1 MTGVNVVGSFRTG
14 DTKWIRCPAG
24 TETLHSGLFTLH
36 LVYTKGAIPM
46 NDVLRKMVED
56 YIHNRMPEY
65 IQTLYDVITIPSPT
79 GEEEKKAQWILE
91 QLEAMGAKGAY
102 RDAAGNVIYPHCL
115 EGAERFPLYTAH
127 MDTVFAGVE
136 KIMPEIDGHTLKAPS
151 CGDNSSDVAALL
163 FLIRMMLTL
172 QLRTPVVFAFN
183 VGEEG
188 LGNLKGSRAL
198 TDAFGDRLS
207 YFMAVDGNNDRFVN
221 LAVGSRR
228 YAVHVV
234 TAGGHSYA
242 AFGAANA
249 INEAAGIIRDFYSLQ
264 VPKDP
269 RTTYNVGTIQG
280 GRTINSIA
288 DEVEFTVD
296 MRSVSHSELE
306 KLDGAFQAIL
316 QAHTT
321 DQVKV
326 ETLLLGERPCSEG
339 VRHHE
344 IYDRITAIRKRAG
357 FRTEFSAS
365 STDANIP
372 LSRNIPAIAFGICK
386 GKGAH
391 TLQEELDMTSLEP
404 GLKQL
409 AAFIWNL

>member
-1 MTGVNVVGSFRTG
+1 M
-14 DTKWIRCPAG
+14 
-24 TETLHSGLFTLH
+24 
-36 LVYTKGAIPM
+36 PM

-79 GEEEKKAQWILE
+79 GEEGKKAQWILE
-91 QLEAMGAKGAY
+91 QLEAMGAQGAY
-102 RDAAGNVIYPHCL
+102 RDEAGNVIYPHCI
-115 EGAERFPLYTAH
+115 EGVEKFPLYTAH
-127 MDTVFAGVE
+127 MDTVFAGVD
-136 KIMPEIDGHTLKAPS
+136 KITPDIDGHILKAPS

-163 FLIRMMLTL
+163 FLIQMMLTL
-172 QLRTPVVFAFN
+172 KLRTPAVFAFN

-264 VPKDP
+264 VPQDP

-280 GRTINSIA
+280 GTTINSIA
-288 DEVEFTVD
+288 ADVEFTVD

-306 KLDGAFQAIL
+306 KLDHAFQAIL
-316 QAHTT
+316 KAHTT
-321 DQVKV
+321 DKVQV

-339 VRHHE
+339 VQHHE
-344 IYDRITAIRKRAG
+344 IYDRITAIRKRKG
-357 FRTEFSAS
+357 LRTEFSAS

-372 LSRNIPAIAFGICK
+372 LSRDIPAIAFGVCK

-391 TLQEELDMTSLEP
+391 TLQEELDMAGLEP

>member
-1 MTGVNVVGSFRTG
+1 M
-14 DTKWIRCPAG
+14 
-24 TETLHSGLFTLH
+24 
-36 LVYTKGAIPM
+36 PM

-79 GEEEKKAQWILE
+79 GEEGEKARWILD
-91 QLEAMGAKGAY
+91 QLKAMGAEGTY
-102 RDAAGNVIYPHCL
+102 QDEAGNVIYPHCTQGVDKL
-115 EGAERFPLYTAH
+115 PLYTAH
-127 MDTVFAGVE
+127 MDTVFAGVD
-136 KIMPEIDGHTLKAPS
+136 KITPDIDGHILKAPS

-163 FLIRMMLTL
+163 FLIRMMLILKL
-172 QLRTPVVFAFN
+172 QTPAVFAFN

-198 TDAFGDRLS
+198 TDAFGDRLT
-207 YFMAVDGNNDRFVN
+207 YFMAVDGNSDRFVN

-249 INEAAGIIRDFYSLQ
+249 INEAAGIIRDLYSLQ

-280 GRTINSIA
+280 GTTINSIA
-288 DEVEFTVD
+288 ADVEFTVD

-306 KLDGAFQAIL
+306 KLDQAFQTIL
-316 QAHTT
+316 KAHTT
-321 DQVKV
+321 DKVQV

-339 VRHHE
+339 VQHHE
-344 IYDRITAIRKRAG
+344 IYDRITRIRKREG
-357 FRTEFSAS
+357 LKTEFSAS

-372 LSRNIPAIAFGICK
+372 LSRDIPAIAFGVCK

>member
-1 MTGVNVVGSFRTG
+1 MSEESN
-14 DTKWIRCPAG
+14 
-24 TETLHSGLFTLH
+24 
-36 LVYTKGAIPM
+36 TKGAMPM

-79 GEEEKKAQWILE
+79 GEEGKKAQWILE

-172 QLRTPVVFAFN
+172 KLRTPAVFAFN

-198 TDAFGDRLS
+198 TDAFGERLS
-207 YFMAVDGNNDRFVN
+207 YFMAVDGNNDRFVD

-264 VPKDP
+264 VPQDP

-280 GRTINSIA
+280 GTTINSIA
-288 DEVEFTVD
+288 ADVEFTVD

-306 KLDGAFQAIL
+306 KLDQAFQTIL
-316 QAHTT
+316 KAHTT
-321 DQVKV
+321 DKVQV

-339 VRHHE
+339 VQHHE
-344 IYDRITAIRKRAG
+344 IYDRITRIRKREG
-357 FRTEFSAS
+357 LKTEFSAS

-372 LSRNIPAIAFGICK
+372 LGRDIPAIAFGVCK

>member
-1 MTGVNVVGSFRTG
+1 M
-14 DTKWIRCPAG
+14 
-24 TETLHSGLFTLH
+24 
-36 LVYTKGAIPM
+36 KGAMPM

-79 GEEEKKAQWILE
+79 GEEGEKARWILD
-91 QLEAMGAKGAY
+91 QLKAMGAEGACQ
-102 RDAAGNVIYPHCL
+102 DEAGNVIFPYCI
-115 EGAERFPLYTAH
+115 EGVEKFPLYTAH

-172 QLRTPVVFAFN
+172 KLRTPAVFAFN

-198 TDAFGDRLS
+198 TAAFGARLS
-207 YFMAVDGNNDRFVN
+207 YFMAVDGNSDRFVN

-234 TAGGHSYA
+234 TPGGHSYA

-249 INEAAGIIRDFYSLQ
+249 INEAAGIIRDFYDLQ
-264 VPKDP
+264 VPEDP
-269 RTTYNVGTIQG
+269 KTTYNVGTIQG
-280 GRTINSIA
+280 GTTINSIA
-288 DEVEFTVD
+288 AEVEFTVD
-296 MRSVSHSELE
+296 MRSVSHTELE
-306 KLDGAFQAIL
+306 KLDAAFQAIL
-316 QAHTT
+316 QAHQRA
-321 DQVKV
+321 DVKI

-339 VRHHE
+339 VQHHE
-344 IYDRITAIRKRAG
+344 IHDRITAIRKRAG
-357 FRTEFSAS
+357 LQPTFSAS

-372 LSRNIPAIAFGICK
+372 LSRNIPAIAFGVSR

-409 AAFIWNL
+409 AAFIWNLYELLRQQLCLLTKRGLLRRQQPPFLFSFFCV

>member
-1 MTGVNVVGSFRTG
+1 M
-14 DTKWIRCPAG
+14 
-24 TETLHSGLFTLH
+24 
-36 LVYTKGAIPM
+36 
-46 NDVLRKMVED
+46 
-56 YIHNRMPEY
+56 
-65 IQTLYDVITIPSPT
+65 
-79 GEEEKKAQWILE
+79 
-91 QLEAMGAKGAY
+91 
-102 RDAAGNVIYPHCL
+102 
-115 EGAERFPLYTAH
+115 
-127 MDTVFAGVE
+127 
-136 KIMPEIDGHTLKAPS
+136 
-151 CGDNSSDVAALL
+151 
-163 FLIRMMLTL
+163 
-172 QLRTPVVFAFN
+172 FAFN

-264 VPKDP
+264 VPQDP

-280 GRTINSIA
+280 GTTINSIA
-288 DEVEFTVD
+288 ADVEFTVD

-306 KLDGAFQAIL
+306 KLDHAFQAIL
-316 QAHTT
+316 KAHTT
-321 DQVKV
+321 DKVQV

-339 VRHHE
+339 VQHHE
-344 IYDRITAIRKRAG
+344 IYDRITAIRKRKG
-357 FRTEFSAS
+357 LRTEFSAS

-372 LSRNIPAIAFGICK
+372 LSRDIPAIAFGVCK

-391 TLQEELDMTSLEP
+391 TLQEELDMAGLEP

>member
-1 MTGVNVVGSFRTG
+1 M
-14 DTKWIRCPAG
+14 
-24 TETLHSGLFTLH
+24 
-36 LVYTKGAIPM
+36 PM

-65 IQTLYDVITIPSPT
+65 LQTLYDVITIPSPT
-79 GEEEKKAQWILE
+79 GEEDRKAQWILE
-91 QLEAMGAKGAY
+91 QLEAMGAEGAY
-102 RDAAGNVIYPHCL
+102 RDEAGNVIYPHCI
-115 EGAERFPLYTAH
+115 EGVDKFPLYTAH
-127 MDTVFAGVE
+127 MDTVFAGVDR
-136 KIMPEIDGHTLKAPS
+136 ITPDIDGHILKAPS

-172 QLRTPVVFAFN
+172 KLRTPAVFAFN

-207 YFMAVDGNNDRFVN
+207 YFMAVDGNSDRFVN

-264 VPKDP
+264 VPRNP

-280 GRTINSIA
+280 GTTINSIA
-288 DEVEFTVD
+288 AEVEFTVD

-306 KLDGAFQAIL
+306 KLDAAFQAIL
-316 QAHTT
+316 KAHTT
-321 DQVKV
+321 DKVKV

-339 VRHHE
+339 VQHHE
-344 IYDRITAIRKRAG
+344 IHDRITSIRKREG
-357 FRTEFSAS
+357 LKTVFSAS

-372 LSRNIPAIAFGICK
+372 LSRNIPAIAFGISL
-386 GKGAH
+386 GKGVH

-409 AAFIWNL
+409 AAFIWEM

>member
-1 MTGVNVVGSFRTG
+1 M
-14 DTKWIRCPAG
+14 
-24 TETLHSGLFTLH
+24 
-36 LVYTKGAIPM
+36 KGAMPM

-79 GEEEKKAQWILE
+79 GEEGEKARWILD
-91 QLEAMGAKGAY
+91 QLKAMGAEGACQ
-102 RDAAGNVIYPHCL
+102 DEAGNVIFPYCI
-115 EGAERFPLYTAH
+115 EGVEKFPLYTAH

-136 KIMPEIDGHTLKAPS
+136 EIMPEIDGHTLKAPS

-172 QLRTPVVFAFN
+172 KLRTPAVFAFN

-207 YFMAVDGNNDRFVN
+207 YFMAVDGNSDRFVN

-234 TAGGHSYA
+234 TPGGHSYA

-249 INEAAGIIRDFYSLQ
+249 INEAAGIIRDFYNLQ
-264 VPKDP
+264 VPEDP
-269 RTTYNVGTIQG
+269 KTTYNVGTIQG
-280 GRTINSIA
+280 GTTINSIA
-288 DEVEFTVD
+288 AEVEFTVD
-296 MRSVSHSELE
+296 MRSVSHTELE
-306 KLDGAFQAIL
+306 KLDAAFQAIL
-316 QAHTT
+316 QAHQRA
-321 DQVKV
+321 DVKI

-339 VRHHE
+339 VQHHE
-344 IYDRITAIRKRAG
+344 IHDRITAIRKRAG
-357 FRTEFSAS
+357 LQTTFSAS

-372 LSRNIPAIAFGICK
+372 LSRNIPAIAFGVSR

>member
-1 MTGVNVVGSFRTG
+1 M
-14 DTKWIRCPAG
+14 
-24 TETLHSGLFTLH
+24 
-36 LVYTKGAIPM
+36 KGAMPM

-79 GEEEKKAQWILE
+79 GEEGEKARWILD
-91 QLEAMGAKGAY
+91 QLKAMGAEGACQ
-102 RDAAGNVIYPHCL
+102 DEAGNVIFPYCI
-115 EGAERFPLYTAH
+115 EGVEKFPLYTAH

-163 FLIRMMLTL
+163 FLIRMMLIL
-172 QLRTPVVFAFN
+172 KLRTPAVLAFN
-183 VGEEG
+183 VGEQG

-207 YFMAVDGNNDRFVN
+207 YFMAVDGNSDRFVN

-234 TAGGHSYA
+234 TPGGHSYA

-249 INEAAGIIRDFYSLQ
+249 INEAAGIIRDFYDLQ
-264 VPKDP
+264 VPEDP
-269 RTTYNVGTIQG
+269 KTTYNVGTIQG
-280 GRTINSIA
+280 GTTINSIA
-288 DEVEFTVD
+288 AEVEFTVD
-296 MRSVSHSELE
+296 MRSVSHTELE
-306 KLDGAFQAIL
+306 KLDAAFQAIL
-316 QAHTT
+316 QAHQRG
-321 DQVKV
+321 DVKI

-339 VRHHE
+339 VQHHE
-344 IYDRITAIRKRAG
+344 IHDRITAIRKRAG
-357 FRTEFSAS
+357 LQTTFSAS

-372 LSRNIPAIAFGICK
+372 LSRNIPAIAFGVSR

>member
-1 MTGVNVVGSFRTG
+1 
-14 DTKWIRCPAG
+14 
-24 TETLHSGLFTLH
+24 
-36 LVYTKGAIPM
+36 M

-172 QLRTPVVFAFN
+172 QLRTPAVFAFN